1 MKRKST
7 LPNARRR
14 WQMVFLTM
22 LIAAGCLLTSAANCA
37 EENDTSAKIENTR
50 EALKQW
56 VETRQLISQEK
67 REMTLKREM
76 LDARID
82 VVLREIASLQEKIKG
97 AEESIAE
104 ADKKRAEMI
113 AENEKLKAA
122 SASLTDTIERLED
135 RTKQLIQRLP
145 DPIRDR
151 IKPLSQRLPEEGKE
165 NKLSVSER
173 FQNVVGILNEVDKF
187 NRDIS
192 VFSEVRTFNDGT
204 SVEVTTLYLGLGQA
218 FYASANG
225 AVAGIGT
232 ATETGWVWKENNLAA
247 PQISDAIAILKN
259 EKVATFVQVPV
270 EIQ

>member
-1 MKRKST
+1 MKRKSIYQ
-7 LPNARRR
+7 NAYGR
-14 WQMVFLTM
+14 WFACFLTM
-22 LIAAGCLLTSAANCA
+22 LIGVGCLLTSAANSA
-37 EENDTSAKIENTR
+37 EENDTTAKIEDTR
-50 EALKQW
+50 EAIKQW
-56 VETRQLISQEK
+56 VETRQLISKEK
-67 REMTLKREM
+67 KEMALKREM

-97 AEESIAE
+97 AEESISD

-113 AENEKLKAA
+113 AENEELKAA
-122 SASLTDTIERLED
+122 ASSLTDTVGKLEK
-135 RTKQLIQRLP
+135 RTQQLIQRLP

-187 NRDIS
+187 NREIS

-204 SVEVTTLYLGLGQA
+204 SVEVATLYLGLGQA

-259 EKVATFVQVPV
+259 EKVAAFIQVPV